1 MFSYYFNTV
10 YKAYVNFYLKKI
22 SVNDSK
28 TSKGLLSF
36 RAQVM
41 VGVWDNNTDID
52 TTLPDINL
60 EQDSSIIS
68 NSNSTPSADE
78 NM

>member
-1 MFSYYFNTV
+1 
-10 YKAYVNFYLKKI
+10 LKKI

-41 VGVWDNNTDID
+41 VGVWDNADID
-52 TTLPDINL
+52 TTLPDITNL
-60 EQDSSIIS
+60 EQDSIIMS

>member
-1 MFSYYFNTV
+1 M
-10 YKAYVNFYLKKI
+10 KKI